1 MSSEAYKEA
10 GVDIDAGERAV
21 ELMKA
26 SIAKSRRK
34 EVVGDLGGFAGLF
47 DASALKDMKR
57 RRRSLGNSAAVSS

>member
-1 MSSEAYKEA
+1 MTSSSEAYKLA

-34 EVVGDLGGFAGLF
+34 EVVGDLGGFARTQDSSGSF
-47 DASALKDMKR
+47 F
-57 RRRSLGNSAAVSS
+57 RRSARAV